1 LTAGG
6 ASIDT
11 KMGLFNLFRKKKNRR
26 SRRARSAQAAR
37 IKLKETIEKAR
48 TDIDRLQAQ
57 AQAIGVTVDQHSKQ
71 LSDHARLIDEHATH
85 LSSLEQTVSQR
96 ATNPGLGG
104 TSQAG
109 RSDQASS
116 PALTTAVIASPSS
129 QKLDVNCF
137 SEQEKRILA
146 VFFQNQGMT
155 LSYNDIA
162 KAMGKSPHTIKNQ
175 IGQMRLKADLFDRTV
190 GDESRNRFRLKEGLR
205 IEKYLNVGQPT
216 SRPAST
222 IAAVQSSN
230 PD

>member
-1 LTAGG
+1 
-6 ASIDT
+6 
-11 KMGLFNLFRKKKNRR
+11 MGR
-26 SRRARSAQAAR
+26 
-37 IKLKETIEKAR
+37 E
-48 TDIDRLQAQ
+48 
-57 AQAIGVTVDQHSKQ
+57 DQHSQQ
-71 LSDHARLIDEHATH
+71 LSEHTRLIDEHSAG
-85 LSSLEQTVSQR
+85 LSSLEQMISRQPANR
-96 ATNPGLGG
+96 GLGG

-116 PALTTAVIASPSS
+116 PASLAAVIAPPSS
-129 QKLDVNCF
+129 QKFDVNCF

-146 VFFQNQGMT
+146 VFFHNQGMA
-155 LSYNDIA
+155 LSYIDVA

-216 SRPAST
+216 SRPVST
-222 IAAVQSSN
+222 TVAAQSSN